1 MESRSVVVLVDG
13 DSCPVPVRSLL
24 IRAAQRRGVDVR
36 FFANRPLR
44 LGSGYD
50 TTVIS
55 DETVDDVLLRL
66 VADSTVGGI
75 VPIVVTRDIPLAEGV
90 IIRGGIALNDRGTVF
105 DAETIAERRS
115 FRDAAADIR
124 ASGLESMNRRGN
136 YGSQEKKAFADALD
150 RTLTRL
156 GL

>member
-1 MESRSVVVLVDG
+1 MAGTAVVVLVDG
-13 DSCPVPVRSLL
+13 DSCPVPVRSVL
-24 IRAAQRRGVDVR
+24 IRASQRRGIDVR
-36 FFANRPLR
+36 FFANQPLQ
-44 LGSGYD
+44 LESGYHP
-50 TTVIS
+50 TVVS
-55 DETVDDVLLRL
+55 GETVDEALIRL
-66 VADSTVGGI
+66 VGEFAGHGTVP
-75 VPIVVTRDIPLAEGV
+75 VVVTRDIPLAEG
-90 IIRGGIALNDRGTVF
+90 ILTRGGIALNDRGTIF

-115 FRDAAADIR
+115 FRDAAAEIR